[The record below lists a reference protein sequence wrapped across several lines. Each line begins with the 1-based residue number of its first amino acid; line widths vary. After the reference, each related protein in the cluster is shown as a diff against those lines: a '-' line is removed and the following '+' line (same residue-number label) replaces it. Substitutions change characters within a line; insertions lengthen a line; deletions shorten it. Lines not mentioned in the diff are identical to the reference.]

1 MRYVLLGRLDPEW
14 AGRQRE
20 RVEATRGK
28 AGELGIEIEWI
39 FYTQG
44 RFDFVAMITA
54 SDPYVVEALSLW
66 YLKSRF
72 GRIEAMPALEE
83 RGMATAVDRL

>member
-1 MRYVLLGRLDPEW
+1 MRYILLGQLDPEW

-20 RVEATRGK
+20 RVQATRTK

-44 RFDFVAMITA
+44 RHDFVAMITA
-54 SDPYVVEALSLW
+54 SDPYVVQALAMW
-66 YLKSRF
+66 YLKRRF
-72 GRIEAMPALEE
+72 GRIEALPALDEA
-83 RGMATAVDRL
+83 GMADTIDRL